1 MGEIERCSHHV
12 SGMLAKIKVQADVV
26 SGDAEA
32 LARWNDEGGAI
43 GPLVKIPPALAC
55 QRKNKAEG
63 VEVPALPPTDE
74 TLDGED
80 GVLKYL
86 GAAVA
91 MRWGTIPA
99 KLRRELFESANSLAE
114 LGRVPDT
121 QLEVPFKQTAGE
133 AACDAYLA
141 QERAVLDDYHKG
153 AARQH

>member
-1 MGEIERCSHHV
+1 
-12 SGMLAKIKVQADVV
+12 MLAKIRFQADVV

-43 GPLVKIPPALAC
+43 GPLVKIPPLAC
-55 QRKNKAEG
+55 QRKNEAEG
-63 VEVPALPPTDE
+63 VEVSALPPTDE
-74 TLDGED
+74 TFDGED

-91 MRWGTIPA
+91 MRLGTIPA
-99 KLRRELFESANSLAE
+99 KLRRELFESAKSLAE
-114 LGRVPDT
+114 LGRVPGT
-121 QLEVPFKQTAGE
+121 QLEVAFKQTAGE

-141 QERAVLDDYHKG
+141 QERAVLHDYHKG

>member
-1 MGEIERCSHHV
+1 MH
-12 SGMLAKIKVQADVV
+12 AKVRFEADVV

-32 LARWNDEGGAI
+32 MARWNDEGGAI

-55 QRKNKAEG
+55 QRKNEAEG

-74 TLDGED
+74 TFD
-80 GVLKYL
+80 LKYL

-114 LGRVPDT
+114 LGRVPGT
-121 QLEVPFKQTAGE
+121 QPEVAFKQTAGE

-153 AARQH
+153 VARQH